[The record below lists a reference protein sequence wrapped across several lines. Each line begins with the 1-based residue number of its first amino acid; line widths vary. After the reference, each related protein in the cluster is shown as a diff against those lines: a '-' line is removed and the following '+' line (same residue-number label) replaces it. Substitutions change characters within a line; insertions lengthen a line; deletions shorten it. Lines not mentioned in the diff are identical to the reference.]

1 MKGFVRLIALAA
13 AVFALSGIHGGE
25 NMRGDGVLQMNDAVH
40 GRASDFQSSIFSVHD
55 REQEDADW
63 CNRTALNDAGL
74 EFSAA
79 RPVSQA
85 SRVRNFSDER
95 NNSPQQHSRTGFLR
109 SGKTVCTA
117 RPANFMLDCITSP
130 VSGSLSGLSAAV
142 ALERLRI

>member
-1 MKGFVRLIALAA
+1 MKGFVRLIALVA

-25 NMRGDGVLQMNDAVH
+25 NLRGDGVWQMNDAVH
-40 GRASDFQSSIFSVHD
+40 GGASDLQSALFSVHD

-63 CNRTALNDAGL
+63 CNRTALNDGGL

-79 RPVSQA
+79 RTVSQA
-85 SRVRNFSDER
+85 ARVRNFSDER
-95 NNSPQQHSRTGFLR
+95 NNSPQQHSRTGFFR

-117 RPANFMLDCITSP
+117 RPANFMLDCIASP
-130 VSGSLSGLSAAV
+130 VSGALSGLSAAI